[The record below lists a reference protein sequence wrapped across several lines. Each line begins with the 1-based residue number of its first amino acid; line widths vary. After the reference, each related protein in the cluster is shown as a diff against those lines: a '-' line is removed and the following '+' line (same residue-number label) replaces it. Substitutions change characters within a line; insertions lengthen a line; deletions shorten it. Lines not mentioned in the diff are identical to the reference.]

1 MILSTLDISE
11 ITIKRTIKVYI
22 GITIF
27 CLIFSI
33 IYLSLS
39 FGVISY
45 FMKYLSLIPLL
56 LGVLI
61 YFIISKL
68 NIKKSRISFNLYN
81 AAVYTLTVG
90 SMTQGILEICGGHS
104 FYTKA
109 YLILGIFLILLS
121 IIDLIKINKS
131 R

>member
-90 SMTQGILEICGGHS
+90 SMTQGIL
-104 FYTKA
+104 
-109 YLILGIFLILLS
+109 
-121 IIDLIKINKS
+121 
-131 R
+131 